1 MESIWW
7 SWGCFLWLTVMFL
20 RLTKDSHV
28 LFIYSNGWAGLLV
41 QKDHNCLLY
50 SPVDRRLGCVQVL
63 VLMNKT
69 ATNRNVQVIPWKY
82 ALISL
87 THLPRRG
94 SNCFFLKNS
103 SNMMKQTM
111 IRNLG
116 GNLNIASDYKINYMS
131 VIQWQSKW
139 CGLLGMG
146 DTAVESPGVQELTI
160 PCFSPV
166 VMSLDKS
173 LIFWNHHKWVSDP
186 SLSFKIIPWKMLGPL
201 RELQL

>member
-1 MESIWW
+1 
-7 SWGCFLWLTVMFL
+7 MFL

-28 LFIYSNGWAGLLV
+28 SFIYSNGSAGLLV

-69 ATNRNVQVIPWKY
+69 ATNRDVQVIPWKY

-94 SNCFFLKNS
+94 SNCFFFFFKNS

-116 GNLNIASDYKINYMS
+116 ENLNVASDYKTNY
-131 VIQWQSKW
+131 IR
-139 CGLLGMG
+139 
-146 DTAVESPGVQELTI
+146 VQY
-160 PCFSPV
+160 
-166 VMSLDKS
+166 
-173 LIFWNHHKWVSDP
+173 SDNP
-186 SLSFKIIPWKMLGPL
+186 NDVGF
-201 RELQL
+201 